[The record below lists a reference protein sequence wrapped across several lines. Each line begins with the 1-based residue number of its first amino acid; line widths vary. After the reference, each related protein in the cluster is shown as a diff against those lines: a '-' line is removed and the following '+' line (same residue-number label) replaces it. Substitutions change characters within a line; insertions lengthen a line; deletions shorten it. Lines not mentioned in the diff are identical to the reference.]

1 MTVYNFGSINAD
13 YFYQVPHIPSPGE
26 TLAAT
31 GLDQGLGGKGANQSV
46 AMVQAG
52 ADLVH
57 LGAVGRDG
65 DWLLERL
72 VSLGVADDAIA
83 RLPSASGHA
92 IIPVAAAGANAI
104 TIYSGP
110 NAAMRP
116 EPPTE

>member
-13 YFYQVPHIPSPGE
+13 YFYQVPYIPAPGE

-57 LGAVGRDG
+57 LGTVGIG
-65 DWLLERL
+65 CLSGLCLWVWQMMQLPVCPVPLVTQSSPWPLMVKTPSQYILER
-72 VSLGVADDAIA
+72 I
-83 RLPSASGHA
+83 R
-92 IIPVAAAGANAI
+92 
-104 TIYSGP
+104 
-110 NAAMRP
+110 R
-116 EPPTE
+116 